1 MERKKKKINSKTNSL
16 NLSSLDVHN
25 VESKQ
30 QIQSIE
36 EIEKKI
42 FDEINDVELQK
53 SLIKWEKDLKH
64 KQQVSKRDFLLL
76 KNSIE
81 EYMNTFIL
89 FGYNIENERVI
100 IQKFENS
107 RDRDA
112 IMEFLKIIFIK
123 QQTENFLE

>member
-1 MERKKKKINSKTNSL
+1 MERKKKKNNSKTNSL

-89 FGYNIENERVI
+89 FGYNIDNERVI